1 MSISSKTGLDD
12 IRREI
17 DQLDQ
22 TLLKLI
28 EERLAI
34 AARVAASKGDGPH
47 FRPGREAMILSQLA
61 QQSSLDPLIIEG
73 IWRQI
78 MSANLS
84 RQSVMRLVMSGQD
97 HMLMPTV
104 NWRFGVEA
112 TPIQTDNH
120 AAALAMLAKGEAD
133 LAILPHWQNRGQ
145 NRGQDRGQDG
155 GNDWIGDWQDDVTQD
170 QRVWLV
176 ATAPF
181 FPTPKLSPAALF
193 SRHRPDASGLDVT
206 LIWQHGEFIE
216 KPGYHLDLDHAV
228 GVFQKP

>member
-1 MSISSKTGLDD
+1 MSISSKTGLDE

-22 TLLKLI
+22 TLLQLI

-34 AARVAASKGDGPH
+34 AARVAASKGDEPH

-61 QQSSLDPLIIEG
+61 QQSSLNPLIIEG

-84 RQSVMRLVMSGQD
+84 RQTVMRLVMSGQD

-104 NWRFGVEA
+104 NWRFGLEVD
-112 TPIQTDNH
+112 PIQTNNH
-120 AAALAMLAKGEAD
+120 ADALTMLAKGEAD
-133 LAILPHWQNRGQ
+133 LAILPHWQ
-145 NRGQDRGQDG
+145 DMDD
-155 GNDWIGDWQDDVTQD
+155 DWIGDWQDDITKD
-170 QRVWLV
+170 SRVWLV
-176 ATAPF
+176 ATTPF
-181 FPTPKLSPAALF
+181 FPAPKLTSAALF

-206 LIWQHGEFIE
+206 LIWQQGEFIE

>member
-1 MSISSKTGLDD
+1 MSISSQTGLDD

-22 TLLKLI
+22 TLLQLI
-28 EERLAI
+28 EDRLAI

-61 QQSSLDPLIIEG
+61 QQSQLDPLMIEG

-84 RQSVMRLVMSGQD
+84 RQSVMRLVMSGKD
-97 HMLMPTV
+97 DTLKPTL
-104 NWRFGVEA
+104 NWRFGLEA
-112 TPIQTDNH
+112 TPIETAHHGD
-120 AAALAMLAKGEAD
+120 ALAMLAKGEAD
-133 LAILPHWQNRGQ
+133 LAILPHWDYDSAGWT
-145 NRGQDRGQDG
+145 GAWHDHMAG
-155 GNDWIGDWQDDVTQD
+155 GS
-170 QRVWLV
+170 RVWLV

-181 FPTPKLSPAALF
+181 FPTSKLTPAALF
-193 SRHRPDASGLDVT
+193 SRYRPDASGRDVT
-206 LIWQHGEFIE
+206 LIWNQGQFSE
-216 KPGYHLDLDHAV
+216 KPGYHLDLDDAV

>member
-1 MSISSKTGLDD
+1 MSISSQTGLDD

-22 TLLKLI
+22 ALLKLI

-84 RQSVMRLVMSGQD
+84 RQSVTRLVMSGQD

-133 LAILPHWQNRGQ
+133 LAILPHWQ
-145 NRGQDRGQDG
+145 DG
-155 GNDWIGDWQDDVTQD
+155 GNDWIGDWQDDVTQG

-216 KPGYHLDLDHAV
+216 KPGYHLNLDHAV

>member
-1 MSISSKTGLDD
+1 MSISSQTGLDD

-22 TLLKLI
+22 ALSKLI

-84 RQSVMRLVMSGQD
+84 RQSVTRLVMSGQD

-133 LAILPHWQNRGQ
+133 LAILPHWQ
-145 NRGQDRGQDG
+145 DG
-155 GNDWIGDWQDDVTQD
+155 GNDWIGDWQDDVTQG

-216 KPGYHLDLDHAV
+216 KPGYHLNLDHAV